1 MMKIEFRNYENDSR
15 FGSDYHKVC
24 DFLNRINQGKVIT
37 PNFLWAR
44 WVWMI
49 SRPVDNENQKNGIG
63 IWEDEGKIVALATYE
78 LDFGEVFVCVDQDY
92 SFLRQEILSY
102 TKQSLSS
109 EGRLKIIIGDTDQ
122 EYQRL
127 AIKNGFRP
135 IQSKQN
141 VSALDISDE
150 ISYHL
155 PDGFQVISMSDNWD
169 FYQYNRVM
177 WRGFDHEGEPTQ
189 NEEDIEWRKAML
201 SSPHIVPELIISIVA
216 PNGHYVSHCG
226 LWYKPGDIYAYVEPV
241 ATDPEYRKM
250 GLGKAA
256 VYEAVL
262 RAKKLGAKEAFVVSS
277 QQFYYNIGFMPCA
290 TETWW
295 ELNG

>member
-1 MMKIEFRNYENDSR
+1 MMKIKFRNYENDIR
-15 FGSDYHKVC
+15 FGCDYHKVC
-24 DFLNRINQGKVIT
+24 DFLNRINQSEVIT

-49 SRPVDNENQKNGIG
+49 SRPVDNENQKNRIG
-63 IWEDEGKIVALATYE
+63 IWEDAGKIVALATYE
-78 LDFGEVFVCVDQDY
+78 LDFGEVFVCVDSDY
-92 SFLRQEILSY
+92 SFLRQDILSY

-109 EGRLKIIIGDTDQ
+109 EGSLKLIIADNDKK
-122 EYQRL
+122 YQRL

-135 IQSKQN
+135 TQSKQN
-141 VSALDISDE
+141 VSVLDISDE
-150 ISYHL
+150 ISYSL
-155 PDGFQVISMSDNWD
+155 PNGFQTISMSDSWN
-169 FYQYNRVM
+169 FFQYNRIM
-177 WRGFDHEGEPTQ
+177 WCGFDHEGEPTQ
-189 NEEDIEWRKAML
+189 NEDDIEWRKAML
-201 SSPHIVPELIISIVA
+201 SSPHIVPELIIAIVA
-216 PNGHYVSHCG
+216 PNGNYVSHCG

-241 ATDPEYRKM
+241 ATDPGYRKM

-262 RAKKLGAKEAFVVSS
+262 RAKKLGAKKAFVVSS

-295 ELNG
+295 ELY